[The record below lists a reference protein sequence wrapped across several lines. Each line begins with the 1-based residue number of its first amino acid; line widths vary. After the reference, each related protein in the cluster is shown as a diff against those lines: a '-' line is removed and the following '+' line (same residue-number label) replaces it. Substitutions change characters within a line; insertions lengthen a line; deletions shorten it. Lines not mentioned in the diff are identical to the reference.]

1 MCLCMCAPV
10 SVYTWQFTSVHNC
23 VMFEFL
29 SLESRFD
36 DTELNEL
43 ADDLKIDS
51 HQLSV
56 ATKVYVHTQHLST
69 V

>member
-1 MCLCMCAPV
+1 
-10 SVYTWQFTSVHNC
+10 
-23 VMFEFL
+23 MFEFL

-69 V
+69 VWINEKNNTCYLLFTVAGS